1 MKELHRLI
9 IMMLNF
15 LFCVILLLQTTY
27 SVATQK
33 QNQLGSKTTPCNINT
48 YNSFYAGPN
57 KKLEDIILGIKRQ
70 LDEMQKDLRNLTR
83 KQENNTKGKYNYFPY
98 YLSYTPTEGCHGNS
112 QLKSRK

>member
-9 IMMLNF
+9 MVMLNF
-15 LFCVILLLQTTY
+15 LFCVILLLQTAC

-33 QNQLGSKTTPCNINT
+33 QNQLGSKTTPCNINS

-70 LDEMQKDLRNLTR
+70 LDGMQKDLRNLTR
-83 KQENNTKGKYNYFPY
+83 KQENNTKGKCNNFRY
-98 YLSYTPTEGCHGNS
+98 YLSYTADEGGHGNS